1 MAAIQATTGMST
13 VQQMPTADNAV
24 PSAAEKELKEE
35 CARLREALA
44 QIETERNWY
53 RKALY
58 EHARASREFE
68 DLDLAT
74 LQSISA
80 GPVEEIK

>member
-1 MAAIQATTGMST
+1 MATIQATGMPA
-13 VQQMPTADNAV
+13 VLQKPTADNSV
-24 PSAAEKELKEE
+24 PSAAERELKEE
-35 CARLREALA
+35 CARLRDALA

-74 LQSISA
+74 LQSMSA